1 MAERKVKINFDGK
14 EMEVWDVPITES
26 TERWTELR
34 LEDGAV
40 LRVKVVVSNVFRLSE
55 KDGQGNPRY
64 AINSTNAVVLGEPP
78 KKLSDRTVQ

>member
-1 MAERKVKINFDGK
+1 MAERKMKMTFEGK
-14 EMEVWDVPITES
+14 EMDVWDIPIVES

-40 LRVKVVVSNVFRLSE
+40 LRVKVVVSQVFRLTE
-55 KDGQGNPRY
+55 KDIHGNPRY

-78 KKLSDRTVQ
+78 KKLSDKTVQ